1 MEIAKSLRVWNLK
14 AQKRPVQTKLDE
26 NGTESA
32 CARAMAEAER
42 VLREISLPALCAGQ
56 PNPGHS
62 SFADEKPKAQSL
74 VSPRS
79 GGISAAPPAVERLRL
94 DPDLDFIVHDH
105 GVIELTEAGF
115 RRMVQAHSSG
125 RDAVIEVDRREVL
138 RFPAPKLGYDSGAAE
153 RRHAIHGSPRCADLI
168 EVHIRRAQSLAEL
181 LQAEES
187 SEVAMD
193 MINKERE
200 RQEIESL
207 LPWHAAGTL
216 SRGDADRVERALA
229 DDRELA
235 QRYELVR
242 EELAETIHL
251 NEALGA
257 PSARAM
263 EKLFAAIDAEDAHA
277 PCPQRRR
284 ISGTS
289 ALATASP

>member
-1 MEIAKSLRVWNLK
+1 MEIAKSGRAWNLQ
-14 AQKRPVQTKLDE
+14 AQKRPVQTKFDE
-26 NGTESA
+26 SGTESA
-32 CARAMAEAER
+32 CARAIAEAER
-42 VLREISLPALCAGQ
+42 ALREIFLPTPCASQ

-62 SFADEKPKAQSL
+62 SFADEKPRAQ

-94 DPDLDFIVHDH
+94 DPDLDFVVHNH

-125 RDAVIEVDRREVL
+125 LDAVIEVDRREVL
-138 RFPAPKLGYDSGAAE
+138 RFPAPKPGYDSGAAE
-153 RRHAIHGSPRCADLI
+153 RRQAIHGSPRCADLI

-242 EELAETIHL
+242 EELAETIRL
-251 NEALGA
+251 NEALGE

-263 EKLFAAIDAEDAHA
+263 EKLFASIDAEDPHA
-277 PCPQRRR
+277 PRPQRRR